1 MKRRPTRSGAAG
13 ASFAGVVVRYL
24 FPSATGDTFDTE
36 LAHQPRDT
44 LTSNAQVVLVC
55 ELSLDSWSTVRL
67 ERSDECRLDQRLQP
81 CVLARAPRAPTFLP
95 RVVAGPSRRRAR
107 CTAGRQGAARP
118 PLRPAGIS
126 SRPLAL
132 PGEENR
138 CLPQDLLLLPKT
150 RILTTQPAQ
159 LLTLLARE
167 PVRLALIDIRL
178 LRPAPRRLRCDTE
191 LGSDVTKRAAA
202 HTVEPDRL
210 LAKLRRI
217 PRPSHNRLPPPN
229 TSRRPVSG
237 CQHNRVNS
245 RQAIVLRRV
254 GGP

>member
-1 MKRRPTRSGAAG
+1 M
-13 ASFAGVVVRYL
+13 
-24 FPSATGDTFDTE
+24 
-36 LAHQPRDT
+36 
-44 LTSNAQVVLVC
+44 LVC

-167 PVRLALIDIRL
+167 PVALRSIDIRL
-178 LRPAPRRLRCDTE
+178 LRPARGDSAALPSSVATSRTCGRSHGRAGPPPGETPTNTPAFPQSTPSSKHLTASSLVGVNTAGSRSGAIMLPDDGLVPSFARCRE
-191 LGSDVTKRAAA
+191 LGAIATVHGENGDLIEILRA
-202 HTVEPDRL
+202 DL
-210 LAKLRRI
+210 LARGI
-217 PRPSHNRLPPPN
+217 TGPGGSSAGA
-229 TSRRPVSG
+229 TSSRRG
-237 CQHNRVNS
+237 
-245 RQAIVLRRV
+245 
-254 GGP
+254 